1 MFFQIV
7 QYRRYAPLT
16 VEGVRLIWYVLK
28 RMLKIPILKIFSVK
42 TFNAKSS
49 IRHWSFKRKKQKLKI
64 DFHFRYSTSFSHIC
78 QVAAF
83 RTVSPLLVHKEK
95 EGKNP

>member
-1 MFFQIV
+1 
-7 QYRRYAPLT
+7 
-16 VEGVRLIWYVLK
+16 
-28 RMLKIPILKIFSVK
+28 MLKVALHIGLSREK
-42 TFNAKSS
+42 N
-49 IRHWSFKRKKQKLKI
+49 KLQI

-83 RTVSPLLVHKEK
+83 RTVSPILVHQEK